1 MDSKTW
7 NIRCLRFINQNV
19 AYYDFKMCRIPQ
31 HLAKSNKY
39 CDSACPRL
47 WRSSNKLRFSKKL
60 NTSGKNIFRHK
71 ENHYLYTVK
80 IVVYYN
86 ILCITISIPSVLISD
101 SNLIEQCLVSLYW
114 AITTIHC
121 SNENKNEWTYKAA

>member
-1 MDSKTW
+1 
-7 NIRCLRFINQNV
+7 
-19 AYYDFKMCRIPQ
+19 MCRIPQ

-47 WRSSNKLRFSKKL
+47 RRNSNKLRFSKKL

-80 IVVYYN
+80 IVGRFMISRLLQTTYYN

-101 SNLIEQCLVSLYW
+101 SNLIEQCLVSLY
-114 AITTIHC
+114 
-121 SNENKNEWTYKAA
+121 